1 MNRIELWQTFF
12 TALMLSIAGIAGW
25 WSGRMAAGLDGGS
38 KQVQLKMTDG
48 RFCCPNYLLKI
59 KQPIG
64 IAEFNHDT

>member
-1 MNRIELWQTFF
+1 MP
-12 TALMLSIAGIAGW
+12 SIAGIAGW

-48 RFCCPNYLLKI
+48 RFCCPNDLLNI

-64 IAEFNHDT
+64 IAEFNNDT